1 MGRKAE
7 DAAMPEKVIMTEDA
21 VAPEKAEKR

>member
-7 DAAMPEKVIMTEDA
+7 DAAMPEKAIMTEDA
-21 VAPEKAEKR
+21 VAPEKTKKR